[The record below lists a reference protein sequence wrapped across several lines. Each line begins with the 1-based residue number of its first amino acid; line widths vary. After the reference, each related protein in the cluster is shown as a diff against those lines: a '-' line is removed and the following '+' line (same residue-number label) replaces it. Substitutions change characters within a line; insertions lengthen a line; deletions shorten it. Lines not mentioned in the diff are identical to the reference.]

1 MCRQF
6 PLRWSVGL
14 GEFFFFFSTWC
25 VIFFCSSSI
34 LYYTICIL
42 CHCYCTYIMGIH
54 VYPTCMYCFFIG
66 WSLSA
71 VKQALSHLRWQRDR
85 LDHLHA
91 SATSLHGP
99 DTLTPHQKI
108 ISMIVDLVSLVF
120 SQKEGKGKLDDSA
133 DSRDTPSTDLMN
145 RVILI
150 RQLMGQRRRAMVSFT
165 HSLCITIYVQL
176 FVNKLFSTIVCY
188 KMLFMIHFNRL
199 VPQYIII

>member
-1 MCRQF
+1 
-6 PLRWSVGL
+6 
-14 GEFFFFFSTWC
+14 
-25 VIFFCSSSI
+25 
-34 LYYTICIL
+34 
-42 CHCYCTYIMGIH
+42 
-54 VYPTCMYCFFIG
+54 MYNVG

-108 ISMIVDLVSLVF
+108 TSIIVDLVGLVF
-120 SQKEGKGKLDDSA
+120 SQQEGKGKLDDSE

-150 RQLMGQRRRAMVSFT
+150 KQLIGQRRRAMVS
-165 HSLCITIYVQL
+165 SRYSPISNV
-176 FVNKLFSTIVCY
+176 
-188 KMLFMIHFNRL
+188 
-199 VPQYIII
+199 